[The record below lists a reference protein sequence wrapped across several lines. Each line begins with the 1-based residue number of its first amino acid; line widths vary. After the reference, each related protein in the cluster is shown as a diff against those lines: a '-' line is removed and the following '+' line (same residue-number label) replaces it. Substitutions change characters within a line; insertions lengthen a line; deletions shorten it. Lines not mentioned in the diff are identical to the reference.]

1 MGFSSLLGNDRLKHN
16 LTAAISS
23 GKAAHF
29 YLISGAPGSGRHTLA
44 KLLAAALQCESQD
57 KPCCACPSCRKV
69 LSDCHPDVITVDD
82 KEKKFVPV
90 DLVRDAC
97 NDIYIRPNEG
107 TKKIYVLPRAQ
118 DMRVEA
124 QNAMLKSLEE
134 PPPYGVFILIT
145 DSPEKLLT
153 TIRSRSVGL
162 QLTALPEETLRN
174 TLQQKFPEAD
184 PSTLEAAIAR
194 SGGYL
199 GQAMEMIQTGADLL
213 PETTAFLDAFI
224 HRDAMKLTELLV
236 PMERYKRDKLIPVLE
251 QWQDLLQQA
260 LVSSS
265 GGKALLP
272 QAKELGRIREPKD
285 VMRALQD
292 VKKTIEYAKGNVSP
306 AAICSWLCW
315 TLR

>member
-224 HRDAMKLTELLV
+224 HRDAMKLTEVLV